1 MPRDLTEPSRFSVL
15 AVFSTVVVIP
25 SFFLSV
31 EISQGLAILASYGW
45 VLLASNLFG
54 FLILGLILESIF
66 RIVTEGEFYRK
77 TNDQSRL
84 ARGVGGIGIWEYDP
98 EGDRFLWDSVQSKIF
113 GADGAPKTMAEFHA
127 LLSDHS
133 EGSIL
138 ADFERARKNHER
150 WDRTLRIRSADG
162 GARYIRSIAEF
173 VPNLDNL
180 GGAHVLGI
188 SIDVTHERELNLDL
202 MLKSA
207 ALDAATNG
215 VLVTM
220 AEEDHKLV
228 YVNRAFLEMT
238 GYDHDEVI
246 GRNCR
251 FLNAHDRDQE
261 QLEVIRQA
269 LKAGTACS
277 VTLRNRRKDGT
288 PFWNQLRI
296 APIFNADRVL
306 THFVGIQTDVT
317 RDIEGQEALATLRDH
332 FEAVLRAVPD
342 AILTVSATQRIE
354 MVNEAAEKLF
364 GWNKEDLIGA
374 PVDVLVP
381 QFVRGRHGAL
391 VHGYIADPRS
401 KAGPMT
407 SKVRI
412 VQAVRRD
419 GSTFP
424 AMVSLARFEVGG
436 KVSVAVSAHDMTEI
450 MTANEQLS
458 TLSEDLKEKLQQA
471 EEANNAKLQ
480 FLMNMSHELR
490 TPLNAIIGFSE
501 MLKTFG
507 VKALGDA
514 KVEAYAADIYD
525 SGSQLLDLIN
535 DILEISKIE
544 TSTVDLAD
552 EHFLISEV
560 IERALKTIHPIAER
574 YGVSVEARVDADL
587 ILVADRR
594 STHQCL
600 LNLLSNAVKF
610 SASGSAVLVEA
621 VLVNKRP
628 VISVQDRGPGMSRDM
643 IEKIGEPFLRR
654 ENAMLAEGQ
663 GAGLG
668 LAITKRL
675 MRRMGG
681 QLVVET
687 EQDAGS
693 KFSLVFARSLVGESA
708 K

>member
-1 MPRDLTEPSRFSVL
+1 M
-15 AVFSTVVVIP
+15 
-25 SFFLSV
+25 
-31 EISQGLAILASYGW
+31 
-45 VLLASNLFG
+45 
-54 FLILGLILESIF
+54 
-66 RIVTEGEFYRK
+66 
-77 TNDQSRL
+77 
-84 ARGVGGIGIWEYDP
+84 
-98 EGDRFLWDSVQSKIF
+98 
-113 GADGAPKTMAEFHA
+113 
-127 LLSDHS
+127 
-133 EGSIL
+133 
-138 ADFERARKNHER
+138 
-150 WDRTLRIRSADG
+150 
-162 GARYIRSIAEF
+162 
-173 VPNLDNL
+173 DNL

-424 AMVSLARFEVGG
+424 AMVSLARLEVGG

-450 MTANEQLS
+450 MTAN
-458 TLSEDLKEKLQQA
+458 
-471 EEANNAKLQ
+471 
-480 FLMNMSHELR
+480 
-490 TPLNAIIGFSE
+490 
-501 MLKTFG
+501 
-507 VKALGDA
+507 
-514 KVEAYAADIYD
+514 
-525 SGSQLLDLIN
+525 
-535 DILEISKIE
+535 
-544 TSTVDLAD
+544 
-552 EHFLISEV
+552 
-560 IERALKTIHPIAER
+560 
-574 YGVSVEARVDADL
+574 
-587 ILVADRR
+587 
-594 STHQCL
+594 
-600 LNLLSNAVKF
+600 
-610 SASGSAVLVEA
+610 
-621 VLVNKRP
+621 
-628 VISVQDRGPGMSRDM
+628 
-643 IEKIGEPFLRR
+643 
-654 ENAMLAEGQ
+654 
-663 GAGLG
+663 
-668 LAITKRL
+668 
-675 MRRMGG
+675 
-681 QLVVET
+681 
-687 EQDAGS
+687 
-693 KFSLVFARSLVGESA
+693 
-708 K
+708 

>member
-1 MPRDLTEPSRFSVL
+1 M
-15 AVFSTVVVIP
+15 
-25 SFFLSV
+25 
-31 EISQGLAILASYGW
+31 
-45 VLLASNLFG
+45 
-54 FLILGLILESIF
+54 
-66 RIVTEGEFYRK
+66 
-77 TNDQSRL
+77 
-84 ARGVGGIGIWEYDP
+84 GGIGIWEYDP